1 MLTYQMQ
8 FNATVESI
16 NLEHKQIVV
25 EYFDPHGGES
35 IRAALSFSFDATEDD
50 LRQLIVDSTPHTR
63 FHDRNEEAKAIQER
77 SIDLQELEA
86 IVGESMEYN
95 LPTYNNE
102 VI

>member
-16 NLEHKQIVV
+16 NVEDRQIVV

-35 IRAALSFSFDATEDD
+35 IRLALGFNFDATEEDV
-50 LRQLIVDSTPHTR
+50 RALIIDSTPHTR
-63 FHDRNEEAKAIQER
+63 FHDRNEEVKAIEAR
-77 SIDLQELEA
+77 GIDLQQLEILA
-86 IVGESMEYN
+86 GGSMQYH

-102 VI
+102 AV